1 MRTSRFTE
9 QQVGRRAAA
18 GRERDARSKR
28 CAASWA
34 ISEQTFYRWKR
45 KYAGIGVAELRR
57 LAAGGGRESAIET
70 ARRRFDAGSADAA
83 GGAKK
88 KLVTPARRR
97 TVVRFFRTGFKV
109 SERRACRVAGV
120 HRTTMRYRS
129 QARDQS
135 PLRLR
140 IKELAAVR
148 VRYGYRR
155 IHILLRREGWRV
167 NAKRVYRLYREEG
180 LALRDKRAKKRVS
193 VSRMTPPPA
202 TRPSERWSIDFLRD
216 SLADGR
222 PFRVF
227 TVVDNVSRVSPAI
240 EAAFSIKGDHVVA
253 VLDRLKATV
262 GLPER
267 LAVDNGPEFI
277 SKALDAWA
285 YRNGVALEF
294 SRPGKPTD
302 NAFVESFNGHFRQEC
317 LDQHWFASLAE
328 ARRIIEAWRIEYNTE
343 RPHRALKYGTPTEFA
358 AAWGPHQEAAD

>member
-1 MRTSRFTE
+1 M
-9 QQVGRRAAA
+9 
-18 GRERDARSKR
+18 
-28 CAASWA
+28 
-34 ISEQTFYRWKR
+34 
-45 KYAGIGVAELRR
+45 
-57 LAAGGGRESAIET
+57 
-70 ARRRFDAGSADAA
+70 
-83 GGAKK
+83 
-88 KLVTPARRR
+88 TPARKR
-97 TVVRFFRTGFKV
+97 TVVQFFRTGYQV
-109 SERRACRVAGV
+109 SERRACRVAGAP
-120 HRTTMRYRS
+120 RTTMRYRS
-129 QARDQS
+129 RARDQS
-135 PLRLR
+135 PLRQR

-155 IHILLRREGWRV
+155 LHILLRREGWRV

-180 LALRDKRAKKRVS
+180 LSLRLKRPKKRVS
-193 VSRMTPPPA
+193 VPRVAPPPA
-202 TRPSERWSIDFLRD
+202 ERPNERWSIDFLRD

-240 EAAFSIKGDHVVA
+240 VADFSLKGATIVA

-262 GLPER
+262 GLPQR

-317 LDQHWFASLAE
+317 LDQHWFASLEE

-343 RPHRALKYGTPTEFA
+343 RPHQALRYGTPADFVATWE
-358 AAWGPHQEAAD
+358 PPKEAAD